1 MRKLIKIFDFYIS
14 SNTHVAIAT
23 ACFVWITSYHFS
35 GKIIDHSAVFA
46 FFSTILAYQFIR
58 IFENTPLRAK
68 AFIKRIKKQTSS
80 VLFINLV
87 SLIGVSYYGLKIGL
101 SNFWVLVPSLFIT
114 IGYAIPF
121 FKINDRLCSLRTY
134 PSIKIFSIALVWSI
148 HTVIFPLQEQLYDPQ
163 VWLLFIQRFFLV
175 IVLTIPFD
183 IRDMSMDSPFLQTL
197 PQKIGVLNS
206 KKTGVFYLTL
216 FLFLSFLK
224 QPFSTYVL
232 LSDIIIFVSSL
243 IFLVLASEYQS
254 KYYASFW
261 VESVPVLGIAVI
273 YFFFL

>member
-1 MRKLIKIFDFYIS
+1 
-14 SNTHVAIAT
+14 
-23 ACFVWITSYHFS
+23 
-35 GKIIDHSAVFA
+35 
-46 FFSTILAYQFIR
+46 
-58 IFENTPLRAK
+58 
-68 AFIKRIKKQTSS
+68 
-80 VLFINLV
+80 
-87 SLIGVSYYGLKIGL
+87 
-101 SNFWVLVPSLFIT
+101 
-114 IGYAIPF
+114 
-121 FKINDRLCSLRTY
+121 
-134 PSIKIFSIALVWSI
+134 LVWSI

>member
-1 MRKLIKIFDFYIS
+1 M
-14 SNTHVAIAT
+14 
-23 ACFVWITSYHFS
+23 
-35 GKIIDHSAVFA
+35 
-46 FFSTILAYQFIR
+46 
-58 IFENTPLRAK
+58 RAK